1 MVYKGGS
8 ALWLHPGRNREGKNR
23 EEQIIEILQK
33 AVISELTQQLHSSAI
48 IYRLDFNPGVLDNF
62 FSGLATNDVN
72 RPNYV
77 APRSLI
83 IKYACDKIDNKNF
96 SLESRVHYDIAKASS
111 RDNIFPISPN
121 YIHSEILGVTKDNKR
136 TYSPIGKEFSALLR
150 RCGLHTNLIAFL
162 GKLNPNPLQ
171 NIKDYKETIIIMEMI
186 AGVTLR
192 QALYTSGHSTEPTRI
207 IEKFYTFYLSG
218 LLAKRGYS
226 HGDGH
231 SGNILV
237 SGHEVPFITVGAGQ
251 GHNDFGA
258 YLTGNRMNIV
268 PYIIDF
274 GRAAR
279 LDEMTLE
286 NTADCQSVARYYRQ
300 IYNSA
305 VASGARGQRV
315 KDIIDDYIRRNM
327 YVEAVFIT
335 TMCRYIYP
343 SLYKFKCEM
352 GAAMYDV
359 FFTVNQEQAVQLNGF
374 LTQAINDR
382 DHLESSHA
390 TTVQARS
397 GGSVMR
403 RIQYRSEKNKIT
415 PKTRKKKQIKL
426 HKKKLHKKKTR
437 KNRILKF

>member
-8 ALWLHPGRNREGKNR
+8 ALWLHPERNR
-23 EEQIIEILQK
+23 EEQIIKILQE
-33 AVISELTQQLHSSAI
+33 AIISELTQQLHSSAI
-48 IYRLDFNPGVLDNF
+48 IYRLDFNPGVLDKF
-62 FSGLATNDVN
+62 FLGLATNDVK

-83 IKYACDKIDNKNF
+83 IKYACDKINNRNF
-96 SLESRVHYDIAKASS
+96 SMESRVHHDIAKASS
-111 RDNIFPISPN
+111 KDNIFPISSN
-121 YIHSEILGVTKDNKR
+121 YIHSEILGVTNRRNER
-136 TYSPIGKEFSALLR
+136 TYSPIGKAFSALLR
-150 RCGLHTNLIAFL
+150 RYGLQTNLVAFL

-171 NIKDYKETIIIMEMI
+171 NSIDYKETIIIMEMI

-192 QALYTSGHSTEPTRI
+192 QALQTSGNSLEPKRT
-207 IEKFYTFYLSG
+207 IEKFYTFYLLG

-251 GHNDFGA
+251 GVNDFGA
-258 YLTGNRMNIV
+258 YLTRNGMNIV

-279 LDEMTLE
+279 LDDITLE
-286 NTADCQSVARYYRQ
+286 ITAECQSVARYYRQ

-305 VASGARGQRV
+305 RASGQRP

-359 FFTVNQEQAVQLNGF
+359 FFTVNVDQARDLNA
-374 LTQAINDR
+374 LLMHAINDR
-382 DHLESSHA
+382 ARLEDSHA
-390 TTVQARS
+390 TTIQ

-403 RIQYRSEKNKIT
+403 HIQYRSEKNKRT

-426 HKKKLHKKKTR
+426 HKKKTR
-437 KNRILKF
+437 KLEKIEF

>member
-1 MVYKGGS
+1 MVYTGGS
-8 ALWLHPGRNREGKNR
+8 ALWLHPGRDRAGRDREA
-23 EEQIIEILQK
+23 QIIQILGQ
-33 AVISELTQQLHSSAI
+33 AAISELTQQLHSSAI
-48 IYRLDFNPGVLDNF
+48 IYRLDFNQDDLANF

-83 IKYACDKIDNKNF
+83 IKYTCDRIDNRNF

-136 TYSPIGKEFSALLR
+136 TYSPIGKAFSALLR
-150 RCGLHTNLIAFL
+150 RHSLHTNLIAFL

-192 QALYTSGHSTEPTRI
+192 QALLNSGHSTEPTRI

-237 SGHEVPFITVGAGQ
+237 SGSEVPFITVGAGL
-251 GHNDFGA
+251 GANDFGA
-258 YLTGNRMNIV
+258 YLTSNGMNIV

-286 NTADCQSVARYYRQ
+286 TTVDCQSVERYYRD
-300 IYNSA
+300 IYNNASA
-305 VASGARGQRV
+305 AIARGRRV
-315 KDIIDDYIRRNM
+315 KDIIEDYIRGNM

-359 FFTVNQEQAVQLNGF
+359 FFTVTREQALQLNGF
-374 LTQAINDR
+374 LTLAINDR
-382 DHLESSHA
+382 DRLERSHVTA
-390 TTVQARS
+390 IQ

-415 PKTRKKKQIKL
+415 PKTRKKKKIKL

>member
-1 MVYKGGS
+1 MVYTGGS
-8 ALWLHPGRNREGKNR
+8 ALWLHPGRNR

-33 AVISELTQQLHSSAI
+33 AVIRELTQQLHSSAI
-48 IYRLDFNPGVLDNF
+48 IYRLDFNHGVLDNF

-136 TYSPIGKEFSALLR
+136 TYSPIGKAFSALLR
-150 RCGLHTNLIAFL
+150 RHSLHTNLIAFL

-171 NIKDYKETIIIMEMI
+171 NSTDYKETIIIMEMI

-192 QALYTSGHSTEPTRI
+192 QALHSSGISLEPTRT
-207 IEKFYTFYLSG
+207 IEKFYTFYLLG

-237 SGHEVPFITVGAGQ
+237 SGHEVPFITVGAGR
-251 GHNDFGA
+251 GGDDFGA
-258 YLTGNRMNIV
+258 YLTSYRMNIV

-286 NTADCQSVARYYRQ
+286 ITADCQSVARYYRQ
-300 IYNSA
+300 IYNNASA
-305 VASGARGQRV
+305 AIASGQRP
-315 KDIIDDYIRRNM
+315 KTIIDDYIRGNM

-335 TMCRYIYP
+335 TMCKYIYP

-352 GAAMYDV
+352 KAAMYDV
-359 FFTVNQEQAVQLNGF
+359 FFTVNQEQAVQLNGL
-374 LTQAINDR
+374 LTHAINDR
-382 DHLESSHA
+382 DRLERSHA
-390 TTVQARS
+390 TAIQ